1 MAATYDLSMVR
12 VQPNG
17 VPAIQQLAGPDD
29 AGKIVTGGAKL
40 AQKYVVILMTE
51 KGSIPYAPKRG
62 SNFIGIL
69 KMNGMY
75 TEADFLTAFAGAQLD
90 ISSQLKPRPTD
101 PPDEQYKKVTVKN
114 ITITSDTI
122 SLTIT
127 IFTAAGTGLQVTIPI
142 NFVLQ

>member
-12 VQPNG
+12 IQPNG
-17 VPAIQQLAGPDD
+17 APAIQQIAGPGD
-29 AGKIVTGGAKL
+29 TGRIITGSDKL
-40 AQKYVVILMTE
+40 VQKYVVILMTE

-62 SNFIGIL
+62 SNFINIL

-90 ISSQLKPRPTD
+90 LSSQLKPKPTD
-101 PPDEQYKKVTVKN
+101 PSDEQFKKATVKN

-122 SLTIT
+122 SLMIT
-127 IFTAAGTGLQVTIPI
+127 IFTAAGTGIQVTVPI
-142 NFVLQ
+142 TFVLQ